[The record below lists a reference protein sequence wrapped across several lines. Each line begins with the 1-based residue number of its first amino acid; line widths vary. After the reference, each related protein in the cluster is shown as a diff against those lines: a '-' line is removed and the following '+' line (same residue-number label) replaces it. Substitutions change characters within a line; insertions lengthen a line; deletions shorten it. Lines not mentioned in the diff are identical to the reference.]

1 MSKNILTHPSL
12 PVSLFSFGQILC
24 CAVLSHFS
32 RVRLFATPWTV
43 ARQAPLSMG
52 FYRQEYWSG
61 LPCLPPGNLPN
72 PGLKLHLLSLL
83 HWQVV
88 SWPLASPGKAPGQ
101 ILGMQC
107 FRFHRIIHV
116 RSSHQ
121 LWLWAVS
128 KGKNSPRRSANSGSR
143 LLLRMQ
149 CSHSREPW
157 TQLFDSTAHMKK
169 KKKKS
174 LSSMRKFK
182 R

>member
-12 PVSLFSFGQILC
+12 PVSLFSSGQILC

-32 RVRLFATPWTV
+32 CVRLFATPWAV
-43 ARQAPLSMG
+43 ARQAPLSVG
-52 FYRQEYWSG
+52 FSRQEYWSG
-61 LPCLPPGNLPN
+61 LPYLPPGSLPN

-101 ILGMQC
+101 TLGMRC
-107 FRFHRIIHV
+107 FRFHRITHV

-128 KGKNSPRRSANSGSR
+128 KGKNAPRRSANSGSR

-157 TQLFDSTAHMKK
+157 TWI
-169 KKKKS
+169 
-174 LSSMRKFK
+174 
-182 R
+182 